1 MTCAAWCRRGQ
12 AVVKRF
18 LAALGMTEEVKPVAG
33 GDAGLEA
40 KDGAAKGRKPAR
52 NDRVVKQMAGV
63 SAWRCTRPER
73 KEGGSPVIQ
82 SEGLFGT
89 EIKPI
94 A

>member
-1 MTCAAWCRRGQ
+1 MRR
-12 AVVKRF
+12 K
-18 LAALGMTEEVKPVAG
+18 TER
-33 GDAGLEA
+33 L
-40 KDGAAKGRKPAR
+40 KGRKPAR